1 MKTIFFL
8 GLALIPLAG
17 FSQAENFTIN
27 GKVNK
32 KYNGRFVKLYYSNG
46 ETKLADS
53 AVVTKGAFSLK
64 GSVDEPTVGKLSMG
78 TEESGD
84 RADVFL
90 SDGIIRVEAKDSIH
104 YAAITGTALAES
116 HELLAKKLKPADDK
130 IYNGLNTFR
139 NMPEGEE
146 KKAYLTKV
154 MSGFDS
160 YSTFKRETIH
170 QFAKENPASYVSL
183 YYLDKNA
190 PGNLLNY
197 ETTYPYY
204 SLLSPELKATPL
216 GKQMEARLLA
226 VKGTLTGE
234 NYKDF
239 SSTTPDG
246 KTLVLKDVIA
256 KNKYTLIDFWASWCG
271 PCRKEN
277 PNVVKAYEAFKDQG
291 FTVLSV
297 SLDDNADKWK
307 AAIEKDGMPWYHV
320 SSLKGWKEPAA
331 VLYNIRSIPQNVLVD
346 GNGKVLATNL
356 RAETLY
362 NKVQELV
369 K

>member
-53 AVVTKGAFSLK
+53 VVVTKGAFSLK

-90 SDGIIRVEAKDSIH
+90 SDGIICVEAKDSIH

-160 YSTFKRETIH
+160 YSTF
-170 QFAKENPASYVSL
+170 
-183 YYLDKNA
+183 
-190 PGNLLNY
+190 
-197 ETTYPYY
+197 
-204 SLLSPELKATPL
+204 
-216 GKQMEARLLA
+216 
-226 VKGTLTGE
+226 
-234 NYKDF
+234 
-239 SSTTPDG
+239 
-246 KTLVLKDVIA
+246 
-256 KNKYTLIDFWASWCG
+256 
-271 PCRKEN
+271 
-277 PNVVKAYEAFKDQG
+277 
-291 FTVLSV
+291 
-297 SLDDNADKWK
+297 
-307 AAIEKDGMPWYHV
+307 
-320 SSLKGWKEPAA
+320 
-331 VLYNIRSIPQNVLVD
+331 
-346 GNGKVLATNL
+346 
-356 RAETLY
+356 
-362 NKVQELV
+362 
-369 K
+369 